1 MIERN
6 QFMEANSLFDLGA
19 MALSKDLNK
28 DKVNKKSRK
37 KKISQTVEVIDSVFG
52 EDFNIKQAP
61 VKQVNLEDID
71 ISEFDDDDAKKYLK
85 KKSIPLSDKLILI
98 KDRVLKKLGKQKD
111 NIVVISNRT
120 DFHNYISEAIKSG
133 RIAIDTETNNSLDPI
148 TCKIM
153 GLCLYYPGGKQA
165 YIPINHINAT
175 TEERLPNQCTESDI
189 REELQ
194 RVNDSGIL
202 RIMHNGKFDYQVIK
216 CTCDIAVPPDWDTMI
231 AAKLIDENEPAGLK
245 EQYIKY
251 IDQSQSKYDI
261 SMLFA
266 DIPYAVVDPNLFAL
280 YAATDSLMTDKL
292 YAYQKPIL
300 EACGPEVD
308 KLSGK
313 ELKGVYWLF
322 KNIEMPIVIIT
333 AEMELTGVSVDLEYG
348 AKLRE
353 KYTKLV
359 EDTTT
364 SINKA
369 VADLKPS
376 IDNWLLDPKSDARFK
391 TKIYVPA
398 KTKMTFA
405 KIQAAYPEI
414 DENGNK
420 FKWGKPKADQLT
432 DPINITSPVQLAIL
446 FYDVLKCPAVSKKT
460 PRGTGEE
467 ELKALKVWLKEQI
480 GKQETISDEELEESF
495 AEEDSTIKVEATADA
510 SNKKA
515 YSAAYDLCGLI
526 LTLRGY
532 NKLLTTYIE
541 TIPTLAEHWPDHRIR
556 FHLNSVGTN
565 TGRYSSGG
573 KIKYYDEQK
582 KESVTVSGINI
593 QNIPSHAKNI
603 RLLFVAKTENN
614 HIVKSDN
621 YYEVDEIDEVQTTD
635 GWKFCKDIK
644 LGDFLI
650 TEDSNDQIKDI
661 KKIDNKYLLYC

>member
-1 MIERN
+1 
-6 QFMEANSLFDLGA
+6 MEANSLFDLETV
-19 MALSKDLNK
+19 LPSKDPKK
-28 DKVNKKSRK
+28 DKTIKKSRK
-37 KKISQTVEVIDSVFG
+37 KKILQSVEVIDSVFG

-61 VKQVNLEDID
+61 LKQVNLEDID

-111 NIVVISNRT
+111 NIIVISNRT
-120 DFHNYISEAIKSG
+120 DFHNYVSEAIKSG

-175 TEERLPNQCTESDI
+175 TEEKLPNQCTESDI
-189 REELQ
+189 KEELQ

-216 CTCDIAVPPDWDTMI
+216 CTCGIAVPPDWDTMI
-231 AAKLIDENEPAGLK
+231 AAKLIDENEPVGLK

-251 IDQSQSKYDI
+251 IDQSQAKYDI

-266 DIPYAVVDPNLFAL
+266 DIPYAVVDPSLFAL

-308 KLSGK
+308 RLSGK

-322 KNIEMPIVIIT
+322 KNIEMPIVVIT

-353 KYTKLV
+353 KYTRLV
-359 EDTTT
+359 NDTTA

-369 VADLKPS
+369 ISDIKPA
-376 IDNWLLDPKSDARFK
+376 IDNWLLDPKSDARLK
-391 TKIYVPA
+391 TKVYVPA

-405 KIQAAYPEI
+405 KIQAAYPEV
-414 DENGNK
+414 DESGNK

-467 ELKALKVWLKEQI
+467 ELKALKIWLKEQI
-480 GKQETISDEELEESF
+480 GRQETLSDEELEESF
-495 AEEDSTIKVEATADA
+495 AEEADVIEVEATADA

-515 YSAAYDLCGLI
+515 YSAAYDLCDLI

-582 KESVTVSGINI
+582 KEPVTVSGINI

-603 RLLFVAKTENN
+603 RLLFVAKTEN
-614 HIVKSDN
+614 HESELTDD
-621 YYEVDEIDEVQTTD
+621 YYKIPETDEVETTQ
-635 GWKFCKDIK
+635 GWKFCNELKIGDTIVGEDNQDVIK
-644 LGDFLI
+644 NI
-650 TEDSNDQIKDI
+650 IKQ
-661 KKIDNKYLLYC
+661 NKNYLLYV

>member
-1 MIERN
+1 MDT
-6 QFMEANSLFDLGA
+6 NSLFDLSTISS
-19 MALSKDLNK
+19 SKTLNK
-28 DKVNKKSRK
+28 DKSNKKSRK
-37 KKISQTVEVIDSVFG
+37 KKISQTVEVLDSVFG
-52 EDFNIKQAP
+52 EDFNIKQP
-61 VKQVNLEDID
+61 PIKQVNLEDID

-85 KKSIPLSDKLILI
+85 RKSIPLSDKLILI

-111 NIVVISNRT
+111 NIVVLSNKI
-120 DFHNYISEAIKSG
+120 DFHNYVSDAIKSG

-165 YIPINHINAT
+165 YIPINHISAT
-175 TEERLPNQCTESDI
+175 TGEKLPNQCTETDI
-189 REELQ
+189 KEELQ
-194 RVNDSGIL
+194 RVNDSGII

-216 CTCDIAVPPDWDTMI
+216 CTCGIAVPPDWDTMI
-231 AAKLIDENEPAGLK
+231 AAKLIDENEQAGLK

-251 IDQSQSKYDI
+251 IDPSQSKYDI

-266 DIPYAVVDPNLFAL
+266 DIPYAVVDPGLFAL

-292 YAYQKPIL
+292 YMYQKPIL
-300 EACGPEVD
+300 EACGSEVD
-308 KLSGK
+308 QLSGK

-322 KNIEMPIVIIT
+322 KNIEMPIVVIT

-348 AKLRE
+348 ARLKE
-353 KYTKLV
+353 KYIKLV
-359 EDTTT
+359 DDTTA

-369 VADLKPS
+369 ISDLKPS
-376 IDNWLLDPKSDARFK
+376 IDNWLLDPKSDARLK

-414 DENGNK
+414 DENGVR
-420 FKWGKPKADQLT
+420 FKWGTPKADQLT
-432 DPINITSPVQLAIL
+432 DPINISSPVQLAIL
-446 FYDVLKCPAVSKKT
+446 FYDVLKCPATNKKT
-460 PRGTGEE
+460 PRGTGKE
-467 ELKALKVWLKEQI
+467 ELKALKDWLKIQI
-480 GKQETISDEELEESF
+480 GKQETLSDDELEESF
-495 AEEDSTIKVEATADA
+495 EEEAANDMKIEAEVSIN
-510 SNKKA
+510 NKKT
-515 YSAAYDLCGLI
+515 YTAAYDLCNLI

-532 NKLLTTYIE
+532 TKLLTTYIE

-573 KIKYYDEQK
+573 KIKYYDDAT

-603 RLLFVAKTENN
+603 RLLFVAKTEN
-614 HIVKSDN
+614 HEAGLKDN
-621 YYEVDEIDEVQTTD
+621 YYEIPETDEVETAQ
-635 GWKFCKDIK
+635 GWKFCNELKIGDIIVGKDNQDVIK
-644 LGDFLI
+644 NI
-650 TEDSNDQIKDI
+650 IKQD
-661 KKIDNKYLLYC
+661 KLYLLYI